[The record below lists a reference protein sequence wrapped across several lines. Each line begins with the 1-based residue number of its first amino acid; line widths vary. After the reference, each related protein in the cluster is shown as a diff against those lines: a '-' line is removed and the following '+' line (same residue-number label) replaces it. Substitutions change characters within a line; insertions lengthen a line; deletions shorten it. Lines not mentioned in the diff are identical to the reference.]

1 MENNKNII
9 ITISRQLGCGGAYIG
24 QEIAKQLG
32 IMYADR
38 EIINK
43 AAEKL
48 SSTDEEMAKFDEKPL
63 TFWQSFFQNSAAIS
77 NIYIPPQIVNPID
90 FELFETEADIMR
102 NMAKSNS
109 AVIVGRCGF
118 YALKDY
124 PNHIKIF
131 LFGSFKSRCR
141 RIEKLYKISN
151 LEAEKMILK
160 SDKDRSEHCSH
171 FTGTDFYDV
180 RNYDLAINTTNKDID
195 KIAELIVNYVKMVL
209 DCECYKK

>member
-48 SSTDEEMAKFDEKPL
+48 SSTDEEIAKFDEKPL

-102 NMAKSNS
+102 NMAKLTLLLLL
-109 AVIVGRCGF
+109 ADV
-118 YALKDY
+118 
-124 PNHIKIF
+124 
-131 LFGSFKSRCR
+131 
-141 RIEKLYKISN
+141 
-151 LEAEKMILK
+151 
-160 SDKDRSEHCSH
+160 
-171 FTGTDFYDV
+171 DF
-180 RNYDLAINTTNKDID
+180 
-195 KIAELIVNYVKMVL
+195 MH
-209 DCECYKK
+209 